1 MTIQD
6 RVAQEI
12 VAGLQVPLS
21 APEAARMSQQRSAKA
36 DAYEEYLRGVDFY
49 AMNRFEQSIQSLERS
64 AKLDPEYP
72 QTWTMLGR
80 AYTTNASL
88 QFGGTRDYEKARFA
102 YQNALRLDPA
112 QIEPRVYMANMLTDT
127 GHVEDA
133 VPLLQGAL
141 KLNQNY
147 AEALWEMSYAY
158 RFGGQL
164 AESVAS
170 AERARRLDPSVKLSS
185 SAINGYLYLGR
196 YDEFLASLP
205 SQGAGAYILFYRGF
219 AEYHLGRNAEALRD
233 FDRAYDLDPSF
244 LQTQVGRALSH
255 KLKDDPSNGIA
266 LLHEVA
272 EQVLR
277 NGVTDAEGIYKVAQA
292 YAQLGDLPSAL
303 SVLDKSVEGGFFPYP
318 YIERDPLL
326 EPIRGS
332 AGYPAILEKARQRY
346 TQFRA
351 RFAAAPPVG

>member
-1 MTIQD
+1 
-6 RVAQEI
+6 
-12 VAGLQVPLS
+12 
-21 APEAARMSQQRSAKA
+21 
-36 DAYEEYLRGVDFY
+36 
-49 AMNRFEQSIQSLERS
+49 
-64 AKLDPEYP
+64 
-72 QTWTMLGR
+72 
-80 AYTTNASL
+80 
-88 QFGGTRDYEKARFA
+88 
-102 YQNALRLDPA
+102 
-112 QIEPRVYMANMLTDT
+112 
-127 GHVEDA
+127 
-133 VPLLQGAL
+133 
-141 KLNQNY
+141 
-147 AEALWEMSYAY
+147 MSYAY